1 MFFLCFRYS
10 WFFFM
15 TLHQIP
21 TWEYLTWHYIAPHHH
36 ISTLE
41 HDNISSSQN
50 LHIRGLA
57 RYIVHFTATD
67 LKKILLFFFVF
78 WTPTLRLKITKIDP
92 ALRLLVL
99 VFSFSPCYCGICPKK
114 LVKWYFVG
122 AVNSSTNEIYPL
134 NLKGMDH
141 KLMCSEIPG
150 QLAFRWLNWRKNCF
164 APK

>member
-1 MFFLCFRYS
+1 MLSIYLILFHDASSDPHLRITHL
-10 WFFFM
+10 
-15 TLHQIP
+15 TLHSSTPSHID
-21 TWEYLTWHYIAPHHH
+21 TWTWQHFLITKPPYKRPCKIHCTFYCHWFEKNIA
-36 ISTLE
+36 I
-41 HDNISSSQN
+41 
-50 LHIRGLA
+50 
-57 RYIVHFTATD
+57 
-67 LKKILLFFFVF
+67 FFVF